1 MFLTRKPCNY
11 ICSLKTNLQNPESD
25 KIKRSPQLKPCIDFQ
40 NGKNKNNFE
49 KNCFMLMNNKALC
62 KKMENL
68 RNTVHVRFPA
78 NGKYPKLVSNPSFVP
93 QKHLAKIQRCNS

>member
-1 MFLTRKPCNY
+1 
-11 ICSLKTNLQNPESD
+11 
-25 KIKRSPQLKPCIDFQ
+25 
-40 NGKNKNNFE
+40 
-49 KNCFMLMNNKALC
+49 MLMNNKALC

-93 QKHLAKIQRCNS
+93 QKHLAKI